1 MRGADLIGSIG
12 ADDLERFQQ
21 LLSTYLTET
30 HARCVVLVDRTG
42 RLLATAGDTGGFDQ
56 ISFASLAAA
65 DFAASDQLAALL
77 GEPEFASLYH
87 HGDRQSMFLADLGG
101 WAILVMLF
109 DAGTTL
115 GLVRLRSRAAL
126 PRLVEVF
133 EGLARRE
140 REMPAVRMDEGWA
153 AEAEDEIDRLFG
165 EE

>member
-65 DFAASDQLAALL
+65 DFAASDQLAGLL
-77 GEPEFASLYH
+77 GEEEFSSLYH
-87 HGDRQSMFLADLGG
+87 HGERHSMYLSGVSG
-101 WAILVMLF
+101 WAILVALF
-109 DAGTTL
+109 DGRTTL
-115 GLVRLRSRAAL
+115 GMVRIKARAIA
-126 PRLVEVF
+126 PRFHQAF
-133 EGLARRE
+133 EELAE
-140 REMPAVRMDEGWA
+140 RGPSGAVVPMEIGWA
-153 AEAEDEIDRLFG
+153 DDAVSEIDRLFT
-165 EE
+165 E